1 MTEKGCEIM
10 AYTLNVGYCDCEN
23 NVVDKTSSLHLGQD
37 ISCVMVNTD
46 SLNPIFKVDGTRSNV
61 NYCYCSEFGKWY
73 FVESVEALAGGHC
86 LYHCHVDVLH
96 TYRTQIKELECFV
109 ARNEDIGKWKRDYAD
124 KLIPVTN
131 NRSGISKE
139 IGNAMLGG
147 DDVYLLGYF

>member
-1 MTEKGCEIM
+1 M
-10 AYTLNVGYCDCEN
+10 AYTLKVGTCSCEN
-23 NVVDKTSSLHLGQD
+23 NVVDKDGKVTLGQD

-61 NYCYCSEFGKWY
+61 NYCYCSEFGRNY
-73 FVESVEALAGGHC
+73 FIESVEALAGGHC
-86 LYHCHVDVLH
+86 LYHCHVDVLY
-96 TYRTQIKELECFV
+96 TYKDQIKELECFV
-109 ARNEDIGKWKRDYAD
+109 ARNENIGKWKRDYAD

-139 IGNAMLGG
+139 IGSAMLGG

>member
-1 MTEKGCEIM
+1 M

-96 TYRTQIKELECFV
+96 TYRTQIKGLTCLV
-109 ARNEDIGKWKRDYAD
+109 ARNEDINKWKRDIHDEMIPIKANKGCRWKPFSGAD
-124 KLIPVTN
+124 SVITN
-131 NRSGISKE
+131 DVCYV
-139 IGNAMLGG
+139 LGMI
-147 DDVYLLGYF
+147 